1 VLVLLGRLRD
11 DGAIMADGSAQ
22 RVPARVGVYASPMPV
37 GRLPEPQTAPLLAL
51 DPELGAALSDEALAA
66 ARRHALVPTLRLP
79 AGTWR
84 APQVGAVTGR
94 PFAAVVIEGV
104 VVREVLLGGTVASEL
119 VGPGDVVDLGAPGD
133 EALVPVSGRWTTAET
148 ALVAVLGDDLLPA
161 LRGWPSLAAALV
173 GRAAR
178 RAARV
183 EVQRGISQLPRVED
197 RLVALLGHLAERF
210 GRVTGDGVVVPVG
223 LTHEMLGRLVG
234 ARRPTV
240 SLALKHLDHDGA
252 VVRRGDGAW
261 LLAPGALDHLATPE
275 QAAPHPGE
283 AAAIALPPE
292 VVAPAAGIT
301 AEDVRRMADRCAR
314 LRAHTEVVRDRSRT
328 TIARS
333 VAMRSRMAAG
343 GPDLPPAGI
352 PPAGAGSR

>member
-1 VLVLLGRLRD
+1 
-11 DGAIMADGSAQ
+11 
-22 RVPARVGVYASPMPV
+22 
-37 GRLPEPQTAPLLAL
+37 
-51 DPELGAALSDEALAA
+51 
-66 ARRHALVPTLRLP
+66 
-79 AGTWR
+79 
-84 APQVGAVTGR
+84 
-94 PFAAVVIEGV
+94 

-119 VGPGDVVDLGAPGD
+119 AGPGDVVDLTAPGA
-133 EALVPVSGRWTTAET
+133 ESPVPVSGRWTTA
-148 ALVAVLGDDLLPA
+148 APAVVAVLGDELLPA

-173 GRAAR
+173 ARAAG

-197 RLVALLGHLAERF
+197 RLLALLGHLAERF
-210 GRVTGDGVVVPVG
+210 GRVTGDGIVVPVG

-240 SLALKHLDHDGA
+240 SLALKHLDRDGT

-261 LLAPGALDHLATPE
+261 LLAAGALDHLAGDDDV
-275 QAAPHPGE
+275 APHPGE

-292 VVAPAAGIT
+292 PVALSAAIT
-301 AEDVRRMADRCAR
+301 AEDVRRLADRCAR

-333 VAMRSRMAAG
+333 VAMRSRLRDG
-343 GPDLPPAGI
+343 GPEA
-352 PPAGAGSR
+352 PPAGARGPAGG